1 MATQEKN
8 QLGDGSDNYAGAAK
22 QAANA
27 AKSAKEAG
35 KTAAKET
42 AKKGAEATSRAA
54 AATVKASVEGGKAA
68 AQIAAGTAAGG
79 PVGAAISIAWSMRH
93 TLFKIL
99 ICVCLSLTFLIVMIV
114 SLPSIIMDSIFGT
127 NGTQPVEG
135 VTITSVYD
143 SLVVDVSNAVE
154 NGYNTSMSK
163 VENIIRNGGYDYET
177 SMAATINYA
186 QSSAGYDV
194 SYILSAYSASLQQK
208 NTSKDDMI
216 NKLNAVA
223 GKMFPVTYEV
233 KTTTVTETSDD
244 GTSTERTV
252 TYAECTIH
260 PFDNNVIAEAFS
272 IDLDAN
278 YGNFSISYRDAISN
292 MANSLKMTLYGSL
305 GGGEGVPLT
314 DAELID
320 FVNKQNCTQARKQL
334 LTTGLALVGKVPY
347 FWGGKSGPGWN
358 DEWNTPKVVTAAGS
372 SSTGTIRP
380 YGLDCSGFTTWV
392 YQTALGVYIG
402 DGTSGQ
408 YPKTSAVSASD
419 LQIGDLGFLANS
431 GGGDWNHVLM
441 FAGYGDDGSR
451 MWVHSSGGSG
461 VILNTPSYEASLV
474 LRRPNGVDY
483 NMSVSAEPSG
493 TGLYTLEVEVTHYC
507 SCYQCNGNTLAKTA
521 SGKPLADGMVAMS
534 SNYPFGTQLM
544 INGKLYTVE
553 DRGGSEIENNIH
565 RVDIYVPNHQQ
576 ALNLGRF
583 KTTATVY
590 RIGR

>member
-186 QSSAGYDV
+186 QSSAGYEKAVRTFSDIE
-194 SYILSAYSASLQQK
+194 SKLSKELNGENLKLFNELVNASDEISA
-208 NTSKDDMI
+208 TSG
-216 NKLNAVA
+216 V
-223 GKMFPVTYEV
+223 E
-233 KTTTVTETSDD
+233 
-244 GTSTERTV
+244 
-252 TYAECTIH
+252 
-260 PFDNNVIAEAFS
+260 
-272 IDLDAN
+272 
-278 YGNFSISYRDAISN
+278 NFKI
-292 MANSLKMTLYGSL
+292 
-305 GGGEGVPLT
+305 
-314 DAELID
+314 
-320 FVNKQNCTQARKQL
+320 
-334 LTTGLALVGKVPY
+334 
-347 FWGGKSGPGWN
+347 
-358 DEWNTPKVVTAAGS
+358 
-372 SSTGTIRP
+372 
-380 YGLDCSGFTTWV
+380 GFR
-392 YQTALGVYIG
+392 LGVLMMC
-402 DGTSGQ
+402 DSLF
-408 YPKTSAVSASD
+408 SD
-419 LQIGDLGFLANS
+419 NS
-431 GGGDWNHVLM
+431 IIMKD
-441 FAGYGDDGSR
+441 
-451 MWVHSSGGSG
+451 
-461 VILNTPSYEASLV
+461 
-474 LRRPNGVDY
+474 
-483 NMSVSAEPSG
+483 
-493 TGLYTLEVEVTHYC
+493 
-507 SCYQCNGNTLAKTA
+507 
-521 SGKPLADGMVAMS
+521 
-534 SNYPFGTQLM
+534 
-544 INGKLYTVE
+544 
-553 DRGGSEIENNIH
+553 
-565 RVDIYVPNHQQ
+565 
-576 ALNLGRF
+576 
-583 KTTATVY
+583 
-590 RIGR
+590 